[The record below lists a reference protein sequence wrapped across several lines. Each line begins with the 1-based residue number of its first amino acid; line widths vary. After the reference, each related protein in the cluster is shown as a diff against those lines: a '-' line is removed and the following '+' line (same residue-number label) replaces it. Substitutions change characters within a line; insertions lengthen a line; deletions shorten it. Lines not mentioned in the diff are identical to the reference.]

1 MPKYR
6 TSEWRL
12 RKYELGVI
20 PDNVRAKFE
29 ALKPF
34 MVDYQEVTQS
44 EIVAFETKIKSIL
57 DEEGIPGPL
66 RVMYLNF
73 GRALYRASLH
83 QTGSALNTYALAE
96 KAKCVQLG
104 LKPEIL
110 DKIAQAVIGWVPY

>member
-6 TSEWRL
+6 TADIRV
-12 RKYELGVI
+12 RKYDLGVI

-34 MVDYQEVTQS
+34 MLDYQEVTQS
-44 EIVAFETKIKSIL
+44 EIVAFETKVKAIL
-57 DEEGIPGPL
+57 DDEGVVGPL

-73 GRALYRASLH
+73 GRALYRASNH

-104 LKPEIL
+104 LVAGIL

>member
-6 TSEWRL
+6 TADIRV
-12 RKYELGVI
+12 RKYDLGVI

-34 MVDYQEVTQS
+34 MLDYQEVTQS
-44 EIVAFETKIKSIL
+44 EIVAFETKVKAIL
-57 DEEGIPGPL
+57 DEEGVVGPL

-73 GRALYRASLH
+73 GRALYRASNH

-96 KAKCVQLG
+96 KAKSVQLG
-104 LKPEIL
+104 LVAGIL

>member
-6 TSEWRL
+6 TSDWRL

-20 PDNVRAKFE
+20 PDNVRAKFD
-29 ALKPF
+29 ALKPM
-34 MVDYQEVTQS
+34 MVDYQEVAQS
-44 EIVAFETKIKSIL
+44 EIVSFETKIRAIL
-57 DEEGIPGPL
+57 DEEAVAGPL

-83 QTGSALNTYALAE
+83 QAGSALNTYALAE

-104 LKPEIL
+104 LVAAIL
-110 DKIAQAVIGWVPY
+110 DRIAQAVIGWIPY